1 MIKNNKYNLFLV
13 LLLASISF
21 ILVYFKIKKDVN
33 KGINDNYTL
42 YKNEMETH
50 LGQSWVSGA
59 LKLRI
64 TNSAEKQ
71 LEVFSREFFEK
82 ASISKNNEIIGGF
95 GNIVA
100 DDVLRPEFNHGSFE
114 ERGDIYFRSFID
126 DKHKVTF
133 TLNKNYLK
141 YLYPVISDVKLENDE
156 LRFSTAPSNFLTWY
170 FISDYLRYFIIALFT
185 VFTTMFLTSKYLRN
199 KLDKEK
205 NERNVHDMREM
216 HFLLR
221 HVAYWFGKYLKNPSI
236 LNRSKSEKE
245 LDDIKTSTEIND
257 RIFSNGKEIQNI
269 KSFDI
274 TSEVKKIASF
284 VAQTTCISQVIFN
297 IPTHPVLIKYDI
309 NAFTVLFLNLLK
321 NAINAVDKNPE
332 GIVSIEIRIFSE
344 YIELWIINDG
354 KIKNIKKIM
363 KNGFSESGSTGI
375 GLSIVKKAEKVLGIK
390 LNLQNPQNKVMF
402 SASFN
407 RDKSQKV

>member
-13 LLLASISF
+13 LLLAVISF
-21 ILVYFKIKKDVN
+21 ILVYFKVKKDVN
-33 KGINDNYTL
+33 EGINEKYSL
-42 YKNEMETH
+42 YKSEMETH

-64 TNSAEKQ
+64 TYSAEKQ

-100 DDVLRPEFNHGSFE
+100 DEVLRPGFNHGSFE
-114 ERGDIYFRSFID
+114 EKGKIYFRSFID
-126 DKHKVTF
+126 DEHKVTF

-141 YLYPVISDVKLENDE
+141 YLYPVISNIGLENNK
-156 LRFSTAPSNFLTWY
+156 LIVSTEPSSFLTWY
-170 FISDYLRYFIIALFT
+170 FLSDYLRYFLGSLFT
-185 VFTTMFLTSKYLRN
+185 VFITIFFTSKYLRN
-199 KLDKEK
+199 KHDKET

-221 HVAYWFGKYLKNPSI
+221 HASYWFGKYIKNPSN
-236 LNRSKSEKE
+236 LNRSKSRKE
-245 LDDIKTSTEIND
+245 LDDINTSTEIND
-257 RIFSNGKEIQNI
+257 RIFANGKEIQDV

-274 TSEVKKIASF
+274 SSEVKKIASF
-284 VAQTTCISQVIFN
+284 VAQTTCISQVEFK
-297 IPTHPVLIKYDI
+297 IPTYPVLIEYDL

-321 NAINAVDKNPE
+321 NAIDAVDKNPE
-332 GIVSIEIRIFSE
+332 GIVNIKLKVLNEHL
-344 YIELWIINDG
+344 ELWVINDG

-363 KNGFSESGSTGI
+363 KNRYSESGSTGI

-390 LNLQNPQNKVMF
+390 LNFQNHQSKVMF
-402 SASFN
+402 SASFKRN
-407 RDKSQKV
+407 NI